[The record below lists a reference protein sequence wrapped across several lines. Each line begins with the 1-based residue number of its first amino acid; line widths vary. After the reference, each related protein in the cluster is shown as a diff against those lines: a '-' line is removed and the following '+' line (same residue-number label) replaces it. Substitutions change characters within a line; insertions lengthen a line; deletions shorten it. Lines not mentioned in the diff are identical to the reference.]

1 MCEEDKSISEEDNPF
16 HKDSFIGLE
25 SVQCNTVE
33 SSVNSSE
40 SFNDPFSS
48 KTESVDKMFGPCDHT
63 SDNSVEEEENPFCK
77 DSFVLLQ
84 EQLTITK
91 ELTSSTTDHKI
102 DPLSNIMLRELSF
115 HDPFLQSD
123 PFSSKAA
130 TSSGE
135 KDTVPEEEP

>member
-1 MCEEDKSISEEDNPF
+1 MCEEDKSISEEDNSF
-16 HKDSFIGLE
+16 RKDSFIGLE

-48 KTESVDKMFGPCDHT
+48 KTESVDKTFGPCDHT
-63 SDNSVEEEENPFCK
+63 SDNSVEEENPFCK

-102 DPLSNIMLRELSF
+102 DPSSNTVVGELSF

-130 TSSGE
+130 TSSGK